1 MNSRFANIELLTVEE
16 VASVLRVSKMT
27 VYRKVHSGE
36 LESVHFGRSF
46 RVPAYAVERYLAAA
60 TGSSEPVSG
69 SPPNEAGSEGDAGA
83 RGG

>member
-1 MNSRFANIELLTVEE
+1 MNSRFANIELLTIEE

-46 RVPAYAVERYLAAA
+46 RVPASAVERYLAAA
-60 TGSSEPVSG
+60 TGSADTGTEGPV
-69 SPPNEAGSEGDAGA
+69 E
-83 RGG
+83 

>member
-46 RVPAYAVERYLAAA
+46 RVPASAVQRYLATA
-60 TGSSEPVSG
+60 TGPSDAESG
-69 SPPNEAGSEGDAGA
+69 SPPNAAGSEGGAGA